1 MNFEQEFRH
10 SHGQPFM
17 SGGVHY
23 MLSYNMKAPMSGCLL
38 IALRQSIRVPT
49 QGVRIDCDVA
59 MTLDD
64 HSSQAFNIWADIDP
78 RVLRVACQPSSEVM
92 IRNIWDHG
100 DGVVHSWHAG
110 AAMHMETTPD
120 GVITLYC
127 NSTLENT
134 HCRDLIVDVSSG

>member
-1 MNFEQEFRH
+1 
-10 SHGQPFM
+10 
-17 SGGVHY
+17 
-23 MLSYNMKAPMSGCLL
+23 
-38 IALRQSIRVPT
+38 
-49 QGVRIDCDVA
+49 
-59 MTLDD
+59 
-64 HSSQAFNIWADIDP
+64 
-78 RVLRVACQPSSEVM
+78 M